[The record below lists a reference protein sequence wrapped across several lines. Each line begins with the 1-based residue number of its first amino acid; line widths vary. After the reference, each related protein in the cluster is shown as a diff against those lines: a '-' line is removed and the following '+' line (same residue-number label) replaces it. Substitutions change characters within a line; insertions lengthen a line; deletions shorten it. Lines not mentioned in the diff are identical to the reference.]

1 MNIRILLIG
10 VVAASC
16 FGCVNQQLSQRSN
29 ALEYLYSAGAEARA
43 PMAVKIQT
51 PVRVGLAFAPVS
63 SSTRESFT
71 ENQKQELLQRLAA
84 KFASRKGIEAIEV
97 IPGNYINPK
106 GGFDELDR
114 LRASFRIN
122 QVVLLSYD
130 QVQFSESGGLGL
142 TYWVTYGAGMYIIKG
157 EKNETR
163 TMMDA
168 VVYDIPSRTM
178 LFHAI
183 GQSSIKGSSTL
194 MGLTQAMRERSTT
207 GFSQAT
213 DDLITNLDTRF
224 TSFVASIKD
233 DTVTVEAT
241 PAIPA
246 WNPAG
251 NGVST
256 TTPAYVPPAYVPL
269 APAPTPPATTAPPK
283 VTGGTGTMNSVELVL
298 LLGAAAGLGTAKH
311 RSRDTNR
318 Q

>member
-1 MNIRILLIG
+1 MNIRILLLG

-16 FGCVNQQLSQRSN
+16 LGCVNQQLSQRSN
-29 ALEYLYSAGAEARA
+29 ALEYLYSAGTEARA
-43 PMAVKIQT
+43 ATAVKIQT
-51 PVRVGLAFAPVS
+51 PVRVGLAFAPTGS
-63 SSTRESFT
+63 TTRETFT
-71 ENQKQELLQRLAA
+71 ENQKQELLQRLAT
-84 KFASRKGIEAIEV
+84 KFATRKGIESIEI

-106 GGFDELDR
+106 GSFDELDR

-122 QVVLLSYD
+122 QIVLLSYD
-130 QVQFSESGGLGL
+130 QVQFSESGGLSL
-142 TYWVTYGAGMYIIKG
+142 TYWVTYGAGAYIVKG

-178 LFHAI
+178 LFHAV

-194 MGLTQAMRERSTT
+194 MGLTQAMRERSTA

-224 TSFVASIKD
+224 TSFVASIKE

-246 WNPAG
+246 WNPTG
-251 NGVST
+251 NSASSLPT
-256 TTPAYVPPAYVPL
+256 ATVPPL
-269 APAPTPPATTAPPK
+269 TSTAPPK
-283 VTGGTGTMNSVELVL
+283 VMGGSGATSPVELVL
-298 LLGAAAGLGTAKH
+298 LLGAAAGLGSRKH
-311 RSRDTNR
+311 WARCSKH